1 MSIKDTKAEVSTIT
15 YDKDKIEKKVGSI
28 YEAIVIMGK
37 RAEQINA
44 EIRSELHGKLDEF
57 AVHNSTLEE
66 VFENREQIEIS
77 KHYEKMPKPT
87 SIAIKE
93 WLDDEVYFRKTED
106 RG

>member
-1 MSIKDTKAEVSTIT
+1 MSAKDTQAEVSTIT
-15 YDKDKIEKKVGSI
+15 YDRDKIEEKVGSI

-44 EIRSELHGKLDEF
+44 EIRTELHGKLDEF

-77 KHYEKMPKPT
+77 KHYEKLPKPT
-87 SIAIKE
+87 SIAIEE
-93 WLDDEVYFRKTED
+93 WMNEDIYYRKAEENK
-106 RG
+106 